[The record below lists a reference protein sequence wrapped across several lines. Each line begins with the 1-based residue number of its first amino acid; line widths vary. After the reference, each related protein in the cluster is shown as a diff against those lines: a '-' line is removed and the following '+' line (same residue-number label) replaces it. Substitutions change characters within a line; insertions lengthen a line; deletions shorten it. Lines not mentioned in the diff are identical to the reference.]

1 MDLDNLRSAEVT
13 ILTPLSPPARITLE
27 KNPVSIG
34 RASECTIPVQD
45 RYLSRRHAEI
55 VPSEN
60 GWSVQ
65 DAGSANGT
73 FVNGTRIE
81 VPWQLRS
88 GDRIRIGDTEILFE
102 QGGSSGSRRAL
113 SVTGVTL
120 SPTISIPYSEI
131 LDTSPGSTT
140 TTERLQMLN
149 SLALELI
156 EDQPLGTLFGF
167 ITDRILELLAPSRV
181 AIATINEDDGALE
194 LMEVRR
200 KERHDDSPLELSSTI
215 VGEVIEQKKVLAF
228 VDAPSDER
236 LAGAHSIVALGIR
249 SAIVAP
255 LLVSG
260 EVCGVLY
267 LDYLQIGRA
276 LTDEDVRLVGQVA
289 RVASMKLETTRLRE
303 EAIEKRLMDEEM
315 RTAGTIQQRLL
326 PSEPPR
332 VPGFTLAGSN
342 RACRIVSGD
351 YYDFVETAGGVWFVI
366 ADVSGKGVTAAL
378 IMSSLQSAFRIFLKM
393 NFTDPGELV
402 ASINAALKETIPN
415 TKFVSL
421 IAGRLDP
428 ATGEI
433 EFTNAGHPPP
443 LLVRRASVER
453 VGNTDLLVGLFPFA
467 KYRTQKVSLGPGEAL
482 VLFTDGA
489 DECTSPEGVEL
500 GVGGVIGLVESL
512 WGTGATRI
520 SDELRAGVV
529 RHAGSVMDLKDD
541 LTSVVVARD
550 TVAEA
555 SASVSRT

>member
-1 MDLDNLRSAEVT
+1 MDLDNPRPAEVT
-13 ILTPLSPPARITLE
+13 ILTPLSPPATFTLDTSS
-27 KNPVSIG
+27 VTIG

-55 VPSEN
+55 VPSES
-60 GWSVQ
+60 GWAVK

-81 VPWQLRS
+81 MPWELRN
-88 GDRIRIGDTEILFE
+88 GDRIRIGDTEIVFG
-102 QGGSSGSRRAL
+102 QGASSRQSI
-113 SVTGVTL
+113 SVTGGLL

-131 LDTSPGSTT
+131 LDTSPGATT
-140 TTERLQMLN
+140 DNERLQMLN

-167 ITDRILELLAPSRV
+167 ITDRVLELLDPSRV
-181 AIATINEDDGALE
+181 AIATISEDDGSLE

-200 KERHDDSPLELSSTI
+200 KDRHDDSPLELSSTI
-215 VGEVIEQKKVLAF
+215 VREVTEQKKVLAF

-249 SAIVAP
+249 SAVVAP

-267 LDYLQIGRA
+267 LDYLQIGRS
-276 LTDEDVRLVGQVA
+276 LTDEDVRLVGQIA

-315 RTAGTIQQRLL
+315 RTAGRIQQRLL
-326 PSEPPR
+326 PSEPPA

-342 RACRIVSGD
+342 RACRIVGGD
-351 YYDFVETAGGVWFVI
+351 YYDFVVTPGGVWFVI

-393 NFTDPGELV
+393 NYTAPGELV
-402 ASINAALKETIPN
+402 ASINAALKETIPD

-428 ATGEI
+428 STGVI

-443 LLVRRASVER
+443 LLIRRDAVER
-453 VGNTDLLVGLFPFA
+453 VGNTDLLVGLFPGA
-467 KYRTQKVSLGPGEAL
+467 TYRTQTFTLDPGEAL

-489 DECTSPEGVEL
+489 DECTSPNGVEL
-500 GVGGVIGLVESL
+500 GIAGVIGLVESL
-512 WGTGATRI
+512 WDTNAAKI
-520 SDELRAGVV
+520 SDELKAGVI
-529 RHAGSVMDLKDD
+529 RHAGSAMDLNDD
-541 LTSVVVARD
+541 LTSVVIARD
-550 TVAEA
+550 GQP
-555 SASVSRT
+555 SAPAN

>member
-1 MDLDNLRSAEVT
+1 MDLDNPRPAEVT
-13 ILTPLSPPARITLE
+13 ILTPLSPPATFTLDTSS
-27 KNPVSIG
+27 VTIG

-60 GWSVQ
+60 GWAVQ

-81 VPWQLRS
+81 VPWELRN
-88 GDRIRIGDTEILFE
+88 GDRIRIGDTEIVFE
-102 QGGSSGSRRAL
+102 QGASSRQSI
-113 SVTGVTL
+113 SVTGGVL

-131 LDTSPGSTT
+131 LDTSPGATT
-140 TTERLQMLN
+140 DNERLQMLN

-167 ITDRILELLAPSRV
+167 ITDRVLELLDPSRV
-181 AIATINEDDGALE
+181 AIATINEDDGSLE

-200 KERHDDSPLELSSTI
+200 KDHHDDSSLELSSTI
-215 VGEVIEQKKVLAF
+215 VREVTEQKKVLAF

-249 SAIVAP
+249 SAVVAP

-267 LDYLQIGRA
+267 LDYLQIGRS
-276 LTDEDVRLVGQVA
+276 LTDEDVRLVGQIA

-315 RTAGTIQQRLL
+315 RTAGRIQQRLL
-326 PSEPPR
+326 PSEPPA

-342 RACRIVSGD
+342 RACRIVGGD
-351 YYDFVETAGGVWFVI
+351 YYDFVVTPGGVWFVI
-366 ADVSGKGVTAAL
+366 GDVSGKGVTAAL

-393 NFTDPGELV
+393 NYSAPGELV
-402 ASINAALKETIPN
+402 ASINAALKETIPD

-428 ATGEI
+428 STGVI

-443 LLVRRASVER
+443 LLIRRDAVER
-453 VGNTDLLVGLFPFA
+453 VGNTDLLVGLFPGA
-467 KYRTQKVSLGPGEAL
+467 TYRTQKFTLDPGEAL

-489 DECTSPEGVEL
+489 DECTSADGVEL
-500 GVGGVIGLVESL
+500 GVAGVIGLVESL
-512 WGTGATRI
+512 WDTNAAKI
-520 SDELRAGVV
+520 SDELRAGVI
-529 RHAGSVMDLKDD
+529 RHAGSAMDLTDD
-541 LTSVVVARD
+541 LTSVVIARD
-550 TVAEA
+550 REPPAA
-555 SASVSRT
+555 AN